1 MNAPPRWVSSEL
13 ALTAREICDHSSE
26 VAGALP

>member
-1 MNAPPRWVSSEL
+1 VSSEL